1 MVIDLRGDTNKA
13 SKNIV
18 DVINSMAKIKQE
30 QIKIERATML
40 KDIEREKE
48 TEQALE
54 IEQGRTDI
62 KARTEEK
69 KVRSLSDLFGGGRS
83 QVAEP
88 AATPTAT
95 PTTEN
100 KLPAMSMEGGGVGDV
115 TGQFPSTTSTTSTK
129 QPVWRGI
136 PLVKP
141 KAALYMT
148 PGGLPK
154 SRNLTSED
162 DIYEGIYNK
171 VINGEDINKGE
182 EKILLRFNREEKE
195 FEKMNTV
202 LGNVQQGGIFN
213 KRYGDVDSFNTKENA
228 KMYIQSELGQG
239 WEKKYPEIKEALE
252 KRFAEDGEHKI
263 GETKTVTEGKK
274 KGTYEYLGN
283 DQWKKIK

>member
-40 KDIEREKE
+40 KDIEREKD
-48 TEQALE
+48 TAQAL
-54 IEQGRTDI
+54 DLY
-62 KARTEEK
+62 K
-69 KVRSLSDLFGGGRS
+69 KKKGVEHDYQTKSLRSYMDAMKDRKTTANAP
-83 QVAEP
+83 Q
-88 AATPTAT
+88 TPT
-95 PTTEN
+95 PEN
-100 KLPAMSMEGGGVGDV
+100 KLPAMSMAGGGVGDV

-141 KAALYMT
+141 KAAIYMT
-148 PGGLPK
+148 PGGPK

-171 VINGEDINKGE
+171 VINGENINKGE
-182 EKILLRFNREEKE
+182 EKILLRFNKEEKE

-202 LGNVQQGGIFN
+202 FGNVQQGGIFN
-213 KRYGDVDSFNTKENA
+213 KRNGDIDSFNTKENA
-228 KMYIQSELGQG
+228 KMYIQSELGRG
-239 WEKKYPEIKEALE
+239 WEKKYPE
-252 KRFAEDGEHKI
+252 
-263 GETKTVTEGKK
+263 ETKILDSKYGPDKFPSHIKSRREAIRYLVDVVGMENEEAAI
-274 KGTYEYLGN
+274 EYLKN
-283 DQWKKIK
+283 N